1 MTNNKL
7 ILFKINKTIIP
18 AFKKKIKEALQSISI
33 SIKIIII
40 QKMILKYLTENQ

>member
-1 MTNNKL
+1 MTNNKS